1 MVLVKAAPDQGGD
14 GTKKKKLGHLE
25 KSDGRRLVEYMIVVS
40 SLTRETQCDDGN
52 EEQFKLSTTYDDDDI
67 ENNTAH
73 NNGIG
78 NNDEVLSTVG
88 AERIWKPRNPA
99 CVGANDNDGAA
110 IMRTTTSI
118 DRSQQ
123 NNIEFHRGPR
133 PENIV
138 SVLSSS
144 RYVSPGFIEPD
155 NTITDSGTTTTP
167 SSSNVLVVLCGPTNL
182 VEKTKRDLANN
193 PLTRSWRVM
202 VAS

>member
-1 MVLVKAAPDQGGD
+1 
-14 GTKKKKLGHLE
+14 
-25 KSDGRRLVEYMIVVS
+25 
-40 SLTRETQCDDGN
+40 
-52 EEQFKLSTTYDDDDI
+52 
-67 ENNTAH
+67 
-73 NNGIG
+73 
-78 NNDEVLSTVG
+78 
-88 AERIWKPRNPA
+88 
-99 CVGANDNDGAA
+99 
-110 IMRTTTSI
+110 MRTTTSI

-138 SVLSSS
+138 SVLSSP
-144 RYVSPGFIEPD
+144 RYVSPGFLEPD